1 MKGALLT
8 STKRKLS
15 LIEDEKNI
23 ISTCLSNRKKQVDV
37 RTIIH
42 TRIFTSEIP
51 LVLILPIGI
60 PYTKKSKYF
69 LCVTAGS

>member
-1 MKGALLT
+1 M
-8 STKRKLS
+8 
-15 LIEDEKNI
+15 
-23 ISTCLSNRKKQVDV
+23 ISTCLSNRKKQFDL

-60 PYTKKSKYF
+60 PYTKKSKDI
-69 LCVTAGS
+69 LCVTAGSWDIQHGRKDGGLISLL